1 VISFARHRTDRRVEV
16 NMTPLVDIIF
26 ILLIFFVLSSIF
38 ITRGMDV
45 NLPEATSGEAVS
57 GKPLELVIK
66 ADGTIFL
73 DGDEVFPGMLMET
86 LGREFVHHGGDR
98 KVLLKVEADVTVK
111 RFIKVMDTVRGAGFS
126 NLVIGTRSPDSG
138 EPA

>member
-1 VISFARHRTDRRVEV
+1 MISFARHRTDRRVEV
-16 NMTPLVDIIF
+16 NMTPLVDVIF

-57 GKPLELVIK
+57 GKPLELVIE
-66 ADGTIFL
+66 ADGSIFL
-73 DGDEVFPGMLMET
+73 DGEEVFPNMLMEA

-98 KVLLKVEADVTVK
+98 KVLLKVASDVTVK

-126 NLVIGTRSPDSG
+126 NLVIGTRSPDVR

>member
-1 VISFARHRTDRRVEV
+1 MIAFSRHRTDRRVEV

-45 NLPEATSGEAVS
+45 NLPEATTGDSVS
-57 GKPLELVIK
+57 GNPLELVVK
-66 ADGTIFL
+66 ADGAIFL
-73 DGDEVFPGMLMET
+73 DGEKIFPGMLMEV
-86 LGREFVHHGGDR
+86 LGREFVNHGGDR

-111 RFIKVMDTVRGAGFS
+111 RFIRVMDTVRGAGFS
-126 NLVIGTRSPDSG
+126 NLVIGTRSPDSEG
-138 EPA
+138 PV